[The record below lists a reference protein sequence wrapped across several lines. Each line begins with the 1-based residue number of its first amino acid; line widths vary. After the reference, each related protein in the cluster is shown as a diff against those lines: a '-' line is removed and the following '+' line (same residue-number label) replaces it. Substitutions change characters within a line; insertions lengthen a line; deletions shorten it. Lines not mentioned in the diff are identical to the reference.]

1 MIGPHG
7 AHLPLSNKKIRTQGF
22 SGKMQTLK
30 FTEPLDLAID
40 SQRVVMPLLYSE
52 SCPVNLLGRDILCKL
67 NADIKCTP
75 DGVLVDFPA
84 PVWQMFLTEV
94 EQEPTTQLPSVYW
107 LKLMEPHLFDNY
119 MLWRTWIQAI
129 RPEMTEVVDDLHC
142 TLLYDPK
149 SAHGEYDFAWKD
161 CMEGRTFLVVTGD
174 LIIGPQGVA
183 VYAELDSDV
192 TQWYK
197 VQDAVPH
204 VSLMVSKDCQP
215 KDLGPMMKA
224 SKEVNWIKTD
234 NKYIHRSADGAY
246 YRIAMKSVDRTVAEK
261 VLVDRFQ
268 PASHYVLTEEQEE
281 ILKQVP
287 DELWTKHHT
296 DVGLVK
302 SAG

>member
-1 MIGPHG
+1 M
-7 AHLPLSNKKIRTQGF
+7 
-22 SGKMQTLK
+22 
-30 FTEPLDLAID
+30 
-40 SQRVVMPLLYSE
+40 
-52 SCPVNLLGRDILCKL
+52 
-67 NADIKCTP
+67 
-75 DGVLVDFPA
+75 
-84 PVWQMFLTEV
+84 
-94 EQEPTTQLPSVYW
+94 
-107 LKLMEPHLFDNY
+107 
-119 MLWRTWIQAI
+119 
-129 RPEMTEVVDDLHC
+129 
-142 TLLYDPK
+142 
-149 SAHGEYDFAWKD
+149 
-161 CMEGRTFLVVTGD
+161 VTGD

-183 VYAELDSDV
+183 VYAELDPDV

-302 SAG
+302 SAGEVLIKLKPHVRLPYQRQYPLSTAAYEGIKPTIEGLVEAGVLDRKSVV